1 MRASYKTYRGQKN
14 FYDKNNMHKSLG
26 EVFFYWY
33 ICGTKNEQQIQ
44 RAYRECRQ
52 ECREVLLDE
61 LYRICDLKLYHTF
74 VNIFLFGHK

>member
-1 MRASYKTYRGQKN
+1 MRAGYKTYSGQKN
-14 FYDKNNMHKSLG
+14 FYDKNNMHKNLG

-52 ECREVLLDE
+52 VCREVLLDE
-61 LYRICDLKLYHTF
+61 LYRICDLTLYHTF
-74 VNIFLFGHK
+74 INIFLFGHK

>member
-14 FYDKNNMHKSLG
+14 FYDKNNMHKNLG

-44 RAYRECRQ
+44 RAYREADRSAEKFCLTNFTEFASSSFITRS
-52 ECREVLLDE
+52 
-61 LYRICDLKLYHTF
+61 
-74 VNIFLFGHK
+74 